1 MAAIRLERV
10 TKVYPDG
17 TAAIREI
24 DLEVPDGRFMVLVGP
39 SGCGKTTLLR
49 LVAGLEE
56 ITGGIVRIGDEEVN
70 DYPPRDRDVA
80 MVFQNYALYPHMTVY
95 ENMGFGLKL
104 RATPKEEIDRRVR
117 AAATMLGLTDELD
130 RRPHVLSGGQRQR
143 VAMGRAIVRQPKAF
157 LMDEPLS
164 DLDAKLRLQ
173 MRVEIAT
180 LQRSLGTTTL
190 YVTHD
195 QNEAV
200 TLGDLVAVMRMGVI
214 QQVGSPQELY
224 QDPANLFVAGF
235 IGAPAMNLLN
245 ATLRYDR
252 GALEVDLGGDRL
264 TVDEG
269 LLYDRPALWRYANHE
284 VIAGIRPEDM
294 EDAVLLVDPPAD
306 RVLRVGVDRRELLG
320 REAHLYFTLDT
331 PPAVT
336 QERLLDAAVLDVT
349 AAWDLQAQQTGRR
362 TRCMARISA
371 DSPAAEGGRASLFVD
386 TRNLYFF
393 DPDTGRAITDDSRPI
408 RPPSVIELQG

>member
-1 MAAIRLERV
+1 
-10 TKVYPDG
+10 
-17 TAAIREI
+17 
-24 DLEVPDGRFMVLVGP
+24 
-39 SGCGKTTLLR
+39 
-49 LVAGLEE
+49 
-56 ITGGIVRIGDEEVN
+56 
-70 DYPPRDRDVA
+70 
-80 MVFQNYALYPHMTVY
+80 
-95 ENMGFGLKL
+95 
-104 RATPKEEIDRRVR
+104 
-117 AAATMLGLTDELD
+117 MLGLIDELD

-143 VAMGRAIVRQPKAF
+143 VAMGRAIVREPKAF

-252 GALEVDLGGDRL
+252 GVLQVDLGGDRL
-264 TVDEG
+264 TVDEA

-320 REAHLYFTLDT
+320 REAHLYFTVDT

-362 TRCMARISA
+362 TRCLARISA
-371 DSPAAEGGRASLFVD
+371 DSPAAEGDRVRLFVD

-408 RPPSVIELQG
+408 RPPSVIGLQG